1 MQFLFLKQ
9 SHSGS
14 DAKLCAF
21 FALYHFKNGGITR
34 EQYVAAA
41 SQAYIDIGM
50 DKDDAKEMAL
60 DGNDPETL
68 VKFGLKAGNKG
79 AVDSFEVLIVCDT
92 TRGHFFAIR
101 KQGDKWYSY
110 DSWKYDE
117 ATLIGDNDAAKAV
130 CGAFQ
135 VYYS

>member
-60 DGNDPETL
+60 DGDDPETL

-79 AVDSFEVLIVCDT
+79 RWIHSKC
-92 TRGHFFAIR
+92 
-101 KQGDKWYSY
+101 
-110 DSWKYDE
+110 
-117 ATLIGDNDAAKAV
+117 
-130 CGAFQ
+130 
-135 VYYS
+135 

>member
-9 SHSGS
+9 SHSGP

-34 EQYVAAA
+34 EQYIAAA

-50 DKDDAKEMAL
+50 DKDAAKEMAL
-60 DGNDPETL
+60 DGNDPATL
-68 VKFGLKAGNKG
+68 AKFGLHAGNKG

-92 TRGHFFAIR
+92 TRGHFFTIR
-101 KQGDKWYSY
+101 KEGGEWYSY
-110 DSWKYDE
+110 DSWKYDK

-130 CGAFQ
+130 CGAFP